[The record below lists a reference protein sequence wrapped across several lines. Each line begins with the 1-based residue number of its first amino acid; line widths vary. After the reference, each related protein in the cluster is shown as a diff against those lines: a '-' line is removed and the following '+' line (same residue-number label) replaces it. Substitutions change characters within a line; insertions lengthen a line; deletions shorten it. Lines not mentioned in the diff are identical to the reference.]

1 MALKRSALYTLS
13 AVTITTTE
21 YSIPNAG
28 TPSAITTDAAIQLV
42 LDPVANVV
50 DGDEFIARI
59 YEKTVSG
66 GTQRCVHSCLIRNG
80 QASQWLIPA
89 TGEELMVIHGWDVTL
104 QKISGTDRA
113 ISGRVEACTGVNI
126 TELYGR
132 SNVTLGTEYGIV
144 AGSTTLATKT
154 DQPSLVQAIIYD
166 RGNMVK
172 GDEFEIRVAEAAVV
186 GGTKRTVWTT
196 RIQDVQVCA
205 TSTPWFPMRDGWEIS
220 VKKIS
225 ATDRAFDLSIRGMT

>member
-1 MALKRSALYTLS
+1 MALKRSELYSLS

-28 TPSAITTDAAIQLV
+28 TPSAKTTPAAIQV
-42 LDPVANVV
+42 MVDPVANLA
-50 DGDEFIARI
+50 DGDEFMLRV

-66 GTQRCVHSCLIRNG
+66 GTQKCVHSCLIRNA
-80 QASQWLIPA
+80 QAALWMFPDEA
-89 TGEELMVIHGWDVTL
+89 GLMVLNGWDVTL

-113 ISGRVEACTGVNI
+113 ISGRVEATTGSNVV
-126 TELYGR
+126 ELYGR

-144 AGSTTLATKT
+144 AGSTTLATST
-154 DQPSLVQAIIYD
+154 IPALIQAIVYD

-172 GDEFEIRVAEAAVV
+172 GDEFEIRVAEAGVT
-186 GGTKRTVWTT
+186 GGTKRTLWTT
-196 RIQDVQVCA
+196 RIHDVQVCPA
-205 TSTPWFPMRDGWEIS
+205 VTPWIPARDGYEVS

-225 ATDRAFDLSIRGMT
+225 ATDRAFDMSIRALV